1 MTPAQRKQSSS
12 AIPIVR
18 SSRRLSMSRRLAL
31 TALASALILST
42 ADLSSASAF
51 GHGGGAGLHGGL
63 RGGALHGGGIHTPG
77 GYFGARIPRGPGHP
91 IVPLP
96 VRGPGH
102 PVIPV
107 PVRGPGKPPV
117 VIGWP
122 GWKSSP
128 SLASRILLGGRQ
140 IHLCHRSWRC
150 LHPSCC
156 GTCSCLTK
164 SYLQDGTVVFADQ
177 CTNESATAAPAAA
190 APNG

>member
-1 MTPAQRKQSSS
+1 
-12 AIPIVR
+12 
-18 SSRRLSMSRRLAL
+18 MSRCLAL

-42 ADLSSASAF
+42 ADLSSAWAF
-51 GHGGGAGLHGGL
+51 GHGGGAGFHGGL
-63 RGGALHGGGIHTPG
+63 RGGGIHGIHASG

-91 IVPLP
+91 GIV
-96 VRGPGH
+96 H
-102 PVIPV
+102 V
-107 PVRGPGKPPV
+107 PVRGPGRPPV

-122 GWKSSP
+122 GWHHHHWHYRPGYYWVDGRYTYVPGP
-128 SLASRILLGGRQ
+128 SVVTTSAVA
-140 IHLCHRSWRC
+140 
-150 LHPSCC
+150 

>member
-1 MTPAQRKQSSS
+1 
-12 AIPIVR
+12 
-18 SSRRLSMSRRLAL
+18 MSRRLAL

-42 ADLSSASAF
+42 ANLSSASAF
-51 GHGGGAGLHGGL
+51 GHGGGAGFHGGL
-63 RGGALHGGGIHTPG
+63 RGGALHGGGLHTPG

-91 IVPLP
+91 IVSVP

-122 GWKSSP
+122 GWHHHHHWHP
-128 SLASRILLGGRQ
+128 GYYWVDGRYTYVTD
-140 IHLCHRSWRC
+140 
-150 LHPSCC
+150 PGVVTTPAVA

-164 SYLQDGTVVFADQ
+164 NYLQDGSVVFADQ
-177 CTNESATAAPAAA
+177 CTHESATAAPAAA